1 MYVCT
6 YARTSPT
13 VTGSSP
19 PHLVEHVFQQQ
30 SSQRRLLRCRDDGVR
45 TWAQV
50 AAVAGL
56 LQMED
61 FQTQPDVGHY
71 NAGIRACEKGGEWQI
86 ALSLLSLMPAA
97 TVAPNLFSFNGCIRA
112 CEKCDQ
118 WQMALWHCA
127 CCHRCRQLGL
137 SQRVADD
144 TALAVA
150 DAGAGSDQF
159 QCRHQCL

>member
-30 SSQRRLLRCRDDGVR
+30 IKAPNVDCFD
-45 TWAQV
+45 
-50 AAVAGL
+50 AAMMACGHGLKWQQSLARL

-137 SQRVADD
+137 SQI
-144 TALAVA
+144 
-150 DAGAGSDQF
+150 
-159 QCRHQCL
+159 